1 MHVSIAN
8 VFAKATTTAMSIHS
22 SKIALG
28 DI

>member
-1 MHVSIAN
+1 MHVNIAY
-8 VFAKATTTAMSIHS
+8 VFAKALTTFMSIHS